1 MNNIN
6 SSTTN
11 IQRRKLHQTTANIQR
26 RKLQQIKPK
35 PQQTTTQQTTTQ
47 QTTTQQTTTQQTN
60 SNPQKTKIPELPLP
74 IIPITINEQITKPKH
89 KSKHKSKPKP
99 TNITYNDLEINFTDE
114 NIFGKK
120 FSKRKTH
127 LKCAIDYLTLH
138 QSLNKKGEIKTTQYS
153 VIKKR
158 YIWQYIYYLRIN
170 NKNIKMFKT
179 YLGLGHNIKPI
190 HLYKMIKEETNGNLS
205 TKNINKKELN
215 KFLNKLF
222 RKNKN
227 LKIPLLNWY
236 VMMNKR
242 TNKKNIKVIKTNEV
256 NKRKEVNK
264 SINTTLSSEPIRLD
278 IELVSKNGKIKNL
291 TDKSNI
297 DFKIV
302 TELKKITT

>member
-1 MNNIN
+1 
-6 SSTTN
+6 
-11 IQRRKLHQTTANIQR
+11 
-26 RKLQQIKPK
+26 
-35 PQQTTTQQTTTQ
+35 
-47 QTTTQQTTTQQTN
+47 
-60 SNPQKTKIPELPLP
+60 
-74 IIPITINEQITKPKH
+74 
-89 KSKHKSKPKP
+89 
-99 TNITYNDLEINFTDE
+99 
-114 NIFGKK
+114 
-120 FSKRKTH
+120 
-127 LKCAIDYLTLH
+127 
-138 QSLNKKGEIKTTQYS
+138 
-153 VIKKR
+153 
-158 YIWQYIYYLRIN
+158 
-170 NKNIKMFKT
+170 
-179 YLGLGHNIKPI
+179 
-190 HLYKMIKEETNGNLS
+190 MIKEETNGNLS